1 MGGIPREGIVCMR
14 ATDTPQPIRVLAV
27 DGSTVV
33 LEAICSFLMTRGIV
47 VVHVARNGIELL
59 DKAKVFQ
66 PDLVILNISTTNMD
80 APERVVRLRTLLPAT
95 RIIAFTVYDVL
106 TTRTL
111 FLAAGADSVIQGEQL
126 PERVVAEIQKMFPD
140 K

>member
-1 MGGIPREGIVCMR
+1 MNVM
-14 ATDTPQPIRVLAV
+14 DTPQPIRVLAV
-27 DGSTVV
+27 NGATVV

-59 DKAKVFQ
+59 DQARVFK
-66 PDLVILNISTTNMD
+66 PDLVLLNISTTNMD
-80 APERVVRLRTLLPAT
+80 APERVVRLRAILPKA

-106 TTRTL
+106 NTQTL
-111 FLAAGADSVIQGEQL
+111 FLAAGADTVIQGEQL
-126 PERVVAEIQKMFPD
+126 PERVVAEIKRLFPE

>member
-1 MGGIPREGIVCMR
+1 MNVM
-14 ATDTPQPIRVLAV
+14 DTPQPIRVLAV
-27 DGSTVV
+27 NGATVV

-59 DKAKVFQ
+59 DQARVFQ
-66 PDLVILNISTTNMD
+66 PDLVLMNISTTNMD
-80 APERVVRLRTLLPAT
+80 APERVVRLRAILPKA

-106 TTRTL
+106 NTQTL
-111 FLAAGADSVIQGEQL
+111 FLAAGADTVIQGEQL
-126 PERVVAEIQKMFPD
+126 PERVVAEIKRLFPE